1 MTGNQSQNYIK
12 SPVLVVE
19 ARHLMNK
26 LLVIFVLFSITTIGL
41 SYSVSA
47 DGFEYKEPFESQ
59 KSGCTLITNS
69 DNLKRWECYGEWR
82 SADYI
87 DPAGELTAPSED
99 GCPSGLDIDIT
110 TGECRP
116 FEDIAEEAKEE
127 YFKSLVNPEPEVNP
141 KLPDANSD
149 RATDKE
155 LIKKINNILAAED
168 PRCYQ
173 GFGTTTGVQQVR
185 DFSIPVHTITRD
197 GKTFVELDTS
207 VPRGAM
213 NYGGLL
219 KEILTHGQECKA
231 QMILNNIQG
240 GVLSSQDYQS
250 GFCDVH
256 SKDLSIEESVQAG
269 CGMSS
274 GAFYNNLHATVPE
287 WSQARTSQES
297 NFGIDMSNNRY
308 DIVEDI
314 CEGYYTNTYKMTFKE
329 CRDIRDSK
337 VELSGGHIPSTE
349 IQNDAE
355 DKMLQYLKDGGASQA
370 KELREKTIQK
380 KISQLMKQMQTL
392 RDSQK

>member
-1 MTGNQSQNYIK
+1 
-12 SPVLVVE
+12 
-19 ARHLMNK
+19 MNK

-47 DGFEYKEPFESQ
+47 DGFEYDEPFESQ

-87 DPAGELTAPSED
+87 DPAGELTPPSED

-127 YFKSLVNPEPEVNP
+127 YFKSLVNPEPEADP
-141 KLPDANSD
+141 RLPDADSD
-149 RATDKE
+149 KVTDKE
-155 LIKKINNILAAED
+155 LIKKINNVLESED

-173 GFGTTTGVQQVR
+173 GWGTTAGVQAVR
-185 DFSIPVHTITRD
+185 DFPIPVKSYVLNGVTHI
-197 GKTFVELDTS
+197 ELDTS
-207 VPRGAM
+207 VPDGAM
-213 NYGGLL
+213 DYKGLL
-219 KEILTHGQECKA
+219 KEILTHAQECKA
-231 QMILNNIQG
+231 QIILNNNQG
-240 GVLSSQDYQS
+240 GILSSQDFQS
-250 GFCDVH
+250 GFCDLH
-256 SKDLSIEESVQAG
+256 SDNLSIEESVQAG

-274 GAFYNNLHATVPE
+274 GAYYNNLHATVPE

-329 CRDIRDSK
+329 CREIRDSK
-337 VELSGGHIPSTE
+337 VELSGGHVPE
-349 IQNDAE
+349 
-355 DKMLQYLKDGGASQA
+355 LKDYGHDLEIAVNLYKEDGGKSMAE
-370 KELREKTIQK
+370 ELQKKTIQD
-380 KISQLMKQMQTL
+380 KISELFRQMKAL
-392 RDSQK
+392 ESQK

>member
-1 MTGNQSQNYIK
+1 MG
-12 SPVLVVE
+12 E
-19 ARHLMNK
+19 RHLMNK
-26 LLVIFVLFSITTIGL
+26 LLGFFMVFSVMAMGMSIAYADEIKEFV
-41 SYSVSA
+41 VPV
-47 DGFEYKEPFESQ
+47 PFDYQ
-59 KSGCTLITNS
+59 NSGCTLVINGTDYKKYDCTATWKSSDFKYDDEIT
-69 DNLKRWECYGEWR
+69 
-82 SADYI
+82 
-87 DPAGELTAPSED
+87 TPSED
-99 GCPSGLDIDIT
+99 GCISGMDIDIT

-116 FEDIAEEAKEE
+116 FGEIAEEAKEE
-127 YFKSLVNPEPEVNP
+127 YFKNLAIEELEKDKDPRIPSP
-141 KLPDANSD
+141 NSD
-149 RATDKE
+149 RPTDKE
-155 LIKKINNILAAED
+155 LIKKINNILKAED

-173 GFGTTTGVQQVR
+173 GFGTTAGVQQVR

-207 VPRGAM
+207 VPKGAM

-231 QMILNNIQG
+231 QMILNNNQG

-250 GFCDVH
+250 GFCDLN
-256 SKDLSIEESVQAG
+256 SDNLSIEESVQAG

-274 GAFYNNLHATVPE
+274 GAFYNNLNAKVPK
-287 WSQARTSQES
+287 WSQARINQEG
-297 NFGIDMSNNRY
+297 NFGVDMANNRY

>member
-12 SPVLVVE
+12 SPVLVAE
-19 ARHLMNK
+19 AKHLMNK

-47 DGFEYKEPFESQ
+47 DGFEYDEPFESQ

-87 DPAGELTAPSED
+87 DPAGELTPPSED

-127 YFKSLVNPEPEVNP
+127 YFKSLVNPEPEADP
-141 KLPDANSD
+141 RLPDADSD
-149 RATDKE
+149 KVTDKE
-155 LIKKINNILAAED
+155 LIKKINNVLESED

-173 GFGTTTGVQQVR
+173 GWGTTAGVQAVR
-185 DFSIPVHTITRD
+185 DFPIPVKSYVLNGVTHI
-197 GKTFVELDTS
+197 ELDTS
-207 VPRGAM
+207 VPDGAM
-213 NYGGLL
+213 DYKGLL
-219 KEILTHGQECKA
+219 KEILTHAQECKA
-231 QMILNNIQG
+231 QIILNNNQG
-240 GVLSSQDYQS
+240 GILSSQDFQS
-250 GFCDVH
+250 GFCDLH
-256 SKDLSIEESVQAG
+256 SDNLSIEESVQAG

-274 GAFYNNLHATVPE
+274 GAYYNNLHATVPE

-329 CRDIRDSK
+329 CREIRDSK
-337 VELSGGHIPSTE
+337 VELSGGHVPE
-349 IQNDAE
+349 
-355 DKMLQYLKDGGASQA
+355 LKDYGHDLEIAVNLYKEDGGKSMAE
-370 KELREKTIQK
+370 ELQKKTIQD
-380 KISQLMKQMQTL
+380 KISELFRQMKAL
-392 RDSQK
+392 ESQK